1 MVVDV
6 VAKVFFALEK
16 SCQCSFSR
24 LNFKSDYESDPLSP
38 PKGISAN
45 FSSEYLY
52 VERKNR
58 RMGRGNGE

>member
-38 PKGISAN
+38 PKGGGSMRGDPLDTHHD
-45 FSSEYLY
+45 FS
-52 VERKNR
+52 
-58 RMGRGNGE
+58 